1 MRVFISWSGDASGK
15 VAKHFADFLE
25 HVVSGLSTFMSEE
38 DIELGSR
45 WEENLSSE
53 LMESNYALICVT
65 RANQLRPWI
74 NYEAGAIWKG
84 LGKNRVIPYTLG
96 FSPGELLPGPLT
108 RFQGA
113 ENSEDG
119 TRRIVKAI
127 NEAMPNPKPE
137 QFIEEA
143 FVMWWPR
150 FRQAMVE
157 ALASEAGTGD
167 ANIPTDRQMLTEM
180 RQDIVRILKY
190 TVELSNID
198 AVSALAALNMNMRD
212 TLTGLYN
219 RRAFDSKLRKLH
231 AAEVSYLVALIDL
244 DNFKTLNDSY
254 GHNVGDQM
262 LVKFADHLVN
272 VLRSAEMI
280 ARWGGEEFIAVF
292 LNMVP
297 EQVAELLTTA
307 LASMPSINVNE
318 KEISSMTFSA
328 GVSQLSV
335 GEIDEKL
342 RTADSSLYQAKIS
355 GRAKIV
361 ISTDVDG
368 RSK

>member
-15 VAKHFADFLE
+15 VAKHFSDFLE

-108 RFQGA
+108 RFQGV

-150 FRQAMVE
+150 FKEAMD
-157 ALASEAGTGD
+157 ATLASEAGMGD
-167 ANIPTDRQMLTEM
+167 ANIPTDRQMLIEM
-180 RQDIVRILKY
+180 RQDIVRILKH

-198 AVSALAALNMNMRD
+198 AVSTLAALNMNMRD
-212 TLTGLYN
+212 ALTGLYN
-219 RRAFDSKLRKLH
+219 RRAFLSKLTKLQ
-231 AAEVSYLVALIDL
+231 AAEVSCLVTLIDL
-244 DNFKTLNDSY
+244 DNFKALNDSY
-254 GHNVGDQM
+254 GHSVGDQM
-262 LVKFADHLVN
+262 LVRFADHLAN
-272 VLRSAEMI
+272 VLHSAEMI
-280 ARWGGEEFIAVF
+280 ARWGGEEFVAVF
-292 LNMVP
+292 LNIAP
-297 EQVAELLTTA
+297 EQVAELLTAA
-307 LASMPSINVNE
+307 LDSMPTIHVNE
-318 KEISSMTFSA
+318 KEIPSMTFSA

-335 GEIDEKL
+335 GGVEEKL
-342 RTADSSLYQAKIS
+342 VTADRSLFQAKNS

-368 RSK
+368 